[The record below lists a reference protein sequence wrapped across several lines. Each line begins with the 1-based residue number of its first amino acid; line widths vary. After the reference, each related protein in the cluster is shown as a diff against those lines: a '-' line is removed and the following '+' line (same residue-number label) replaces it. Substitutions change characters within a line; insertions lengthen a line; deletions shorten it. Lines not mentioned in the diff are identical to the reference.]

1 MIDDA
6 RAAQWDSDARSA
18 VMRYLGKN
26 EETARLASIILAL
39 PIDRQ
44 EREHYIDRERSN

>member
-1 MIDDA
+1 MIDGA

-26 EETARLASIILAL
+26 DEIARLASIILAL
-39 PIDRQ
+39 LMDRQ
-44 EREHYIDRERSN
+44 EREHYIDWEKTK